1 MKIIIAG
8 GRDFDDYSL
17 MEQKCS
23 EILRGLLPAYS
34 NDTENVEIV
43 SGGARGAD
51 RLGEA
56 FAQEHSFRL
65 KVFKADW
72 DKLGK
77 IAGFVRNEQMA
88 VYASQD
94 RDLGVLIA
102 FWDGKPEGTG
112 NMIDLAFRYD
122 LKVYVVNY

>member
-8 GRDFDDYSL
+8 GRDFNDYPL
-17 MEQKCS
+17 MKQKCS
-23 EILRGLLPAYS
+23 EILKDLLPACT
-34 NDTENVEIV
+34 NETENVEII

-51 RLGEA
+51 RLGET
-56 FAQEHSFRL
+56 FAREHSFRL

-94 RDLGVLIA
+94 NDLGVLIA
-102 FWDGKPEGTG
+102 FWDGKSEGTG
-112 NMIDLAFRYD
+112 NMVDLAFRYD